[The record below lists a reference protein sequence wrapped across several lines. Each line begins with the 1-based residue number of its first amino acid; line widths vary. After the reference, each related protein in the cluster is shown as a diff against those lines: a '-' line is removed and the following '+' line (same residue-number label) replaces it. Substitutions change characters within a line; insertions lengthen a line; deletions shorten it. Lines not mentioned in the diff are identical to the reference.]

1 MKRIEVILLGLFLFL
16 SPSLFAQV
24 VDEPEDNS
32 DGFYTKEAE
41 VIENNKKAFDFP
53 YVREA
58 DVVWAHRVWRI
69 IDFNEKI
76 NQVFYYP
83 IGLEPANQGRMN
95 LFNIL
100 DQALTDGRIRGFSND
115 MFTEQ
120 IDSWEERKNKLT
132 KVSYFTRYEENM
144 DGDPIEVQDSTRSEL
159 QEEEV
164 KMLKIKEDWFIDR
177 NRSVE
182 DVRIIGFTLL
192 YPRNVGTDDNPIFV
206 IEELAWIRYNDP
218 EVRELLANSEVY
230 NMDNDRARRSYD
242 DIFRKRLFSSYIIR
256 ESNDFNRR
264 IEDYASGIDATME
277 SQRIE
282 DYLFEMEEDMWEY

>member
-58 DVVWAHRVWRI
+58 DVVWAHRVWRT
-69 IDFNEKI
+69 IDFREKI

-83 IGLEPANQGRMN
+83 LGTDPDNQGRMN
-95 LFNIL
+95 LYNIL
-100 DQALTDGRIRGFSND
+100 DQALTEGRIRGFDDD
-115 MFTEQ
+115 MFTKQ
-120 IDSWEERKNKLT
+120 IDWEYKKASLGDTIRD
-132 KVSYFTRYEENM
+132 VDYEYNI
-144 DGDPIEVQDSTRSEL
+144 DGEEVEVEKITVTSL
-159 QEEEV
+159 KEEDV
-164 KMLKIKEDWFIDR
+164 KMLRIKEDWFIDR
-177 NRSVE
+177 ARSVE
-182 DVRIIGFTLL
+182 DVRIIGFCLI
-192 YPRNVGTDDNPIFV
+192 YEKQK
-206 IEELAWIRYNDP
+206 EEGVTQSYQLAWIRYNDP

-242 DIFRKRLFSSYIIR
+242 DIFRKRIFSSYIYK

-264 IEDYASGIDATME
+264 IDQYVQGIDAMME

>member
-1 MKRIEVILLGLFLFL
+1 MKKIEVILLGLFFFL

-32 DGFYTKEAE
+32 DGFYEKESE
-41 VIENNKKAFDFP
+41 LIENGKKAFEFP

-58 DVVWAHRVWRI
+58 DVVWAHRVWRV

-83 IGLEPANQGRMN
+83 TAPDQGRKN
-95 LFNIL
+95 LFTIL
-100 DQALTDGRIRGFSND
+100 DEALTEGRIRGFDND
-115 MFTEQ
+115 MFE
-120 IDSWEERKNKLT
+120 K
-132 KVSYFTRYEENM
+132 
-144 DGDPIEVQDSTRSEL
+144 EVNW
-159 QEEEV
+159 EEV
-164 KMLKIKEDWFIDR
+164 KASYAGSEIVEKYDTDIDGNDIITYDTIPISLKTEDIKMLRIKEDWFIDK

-182 DVRIIGFTLL
+182 DVRIIGFALI
-192 YPRNVGTDDNPIFV
+192 YMQQKEEDVPPQPIP
-206 IEELAWIRYNDP
+206 LAWIRYNDP
-218 EVRELLANSEVY
+218 EVRELLANAEVY

-242 DIFRKRLFSSYIIR
+242 DIFRKRIFSSYVIR
-256 ESNDFNRR
+256 ESNDFNRW
-264 IEDYASGIDATME
+264 IENYASGIDAIME

>member
-1 MKRIEVILLGLFLFL
+1 MKKIEVILLGLFLFL

-32 DGFYTKEAE
+32 DGFYTKESE
-41 VIENNKKAFDFP
+41 LIENGKKAFEFP

-58 DVVWAHRVWRI
+58 DVVWAHRVWRV
-69 IDFNEKI
+69 IDFKEKI

-83 IGLEPANQGRMN
+83 TVRDQGRKN
-95 LFNIL
+95 LFTIL
-100 DQALTDGRIRGFSND
+100 DEALTEGRIRGFKGD
-115 MFTEQ
+115 MFDEEVN
-120 IDSWEERKNKLT
+120 WVERKASLGGVEVITHYN
-132 KVSYFTRYEENM
+132 EDI
-144 DGDPIEVQDSTRSEL
+144 DGNVIETFDSIPREL
-159 QEEEV
+159 KTEDV
-164 KMLKIKEDWFIDR
+164 TMLRIKEDWFIDK

-182 DVRIIGFTLL
+182 DVRIIGFALI
-192 YPRNVGTDDNPIFV
+192 YMQQKEEDDPPQPTA
-206 IEELAWIRYNDP
+206 LAWIRYNDP
-218 EVRELLANSEVY
+218 EVRELLANAEVY

-242 DIFRKRLFSSYIIR
+242 DIFRKRIFSSYIIR

-264 IEDYASGIDATME
+264 IEQYAFGIDAIME

>member
-1 MKRIEVILLGLFLFL
+1 MKKIEVILLGLFLFL

-32 DGFYTKEAE
+32 DGFYEKESE
-41 VIENNKKAFDFP
+41 LIENGKKAFEFP

-58 DVVWAHRVWRI
+58 DVVWAHRVWRV
-69 IDFNEKI
+69 IDFKEKI

-83 IGLEPANQGRMN
+83 TVPDQGRKN
-95 LFNIL
+95 LFTIL
-100 DQALTDGRIRGFSND
+100 DEALTEGRIRCFNND
-115 MFTEQ
+115 MFEEELN
-120 IDSWEERKNKLT
+120 WEEL
-132 KVSYFTRYEENM
+132 KVRMGRENYIEVPYTDM
-144 DGDPIEVQDSTRSEL
+144 DGYEQFKDSLIRDEMNPLDIKEL
-159 QEEEV
+159 R
-164 KMLKIKEDWFIDR
+164 IKEDWFIDK

-182 DVRIIGFTLL
+182 DVRIIGFTLVYYQPSVVDGAPPSPQTL
-192 YPRNVGTDDNPIFV
+192 G
-206 IEELAWIRYNDP
+206 WIRYNDP
-218 EVRELLANSEVY
+218 EVRELLANAEVY

-242 DIFRKRLFSSYIIR
+242 DIFRKRIFSSYVIR

-264 IEDYASGIDATME
+264 IEDYASGIDAMME

>member
-58 DVVWAHRVWRI
+58 DVVWAHRVWRV
-69 IDFNEKI
+69 IDFKEKI

-83 IGLEPANQGRMN
+83 VVSDQGRKN
-95 LFNIL
+95 LYTIL
-100 DQALTDGRIRGFSND
+100 DEALTEGRIRGFEDD
-115 MFTEQ
+115 MFSKEVN
-120 IDSWEERKNKLT
+120 WVERKAAFGGFEIVPRPETNI
-132 KVSYFTRYEENM
+132 
-144 DGDPIEVQDSTRSEL
+144 DGDEVFVDDTIPTSLSTEDVTMMR
-159 QEEEV
+159 
-164 KMLKIKEDWFIDR
+164 IKEDWFIDK

-182 DVRIIGFTLL
+182 DVRIIGFALI
-192 YPRNVGTDDNPIFV
+192 YMQQKGEGEEESFV
-206 IEELAWIRYNDP
+206 ANELAWIRYNDP
-218 EVRELLANSEVY
+218 EVRELLANAEVY

-242 DIFRKRLFSSYIIR
+242 DIFRKRIFSSYIMR

-264 IEDYASGIDATME
+264 IEDYSTGIDALME

>member
-1 MKRIEVILLGLFLFL
+1 MKRIEVILLGLFFFL

-58 DVVWAHRVWRI
+58 DVVWAHRVWRV
-69 IDFNEKI
+69 IDFKEKI

-83 IGLEPANQGRMN
+83 VAPDQGRKN
-95 LFNIL
+95 LFTIL
-100 DQALTDGRIRGFSND
+100 DEALTEGRIRGFNND
-115 MFTEQ
+115 MF
-120 IDSWEERKNKLT
+120 
-132 KVSYFTRYEENM
+132 
-144 DGDPIEVQDSTRSEL
+144 
-159 QEEEV
+159 EEEV
-164 KMLKIKEDWFIDR
+164 NWVERKASFGGFEIIPRFEEDLDGNIREFVDSIPKELATEDVTIMRIKEDWFIDK

-182 DVRIIGFTLL
+182 DVRIIGFTLI
-192 YPRNVGTDDNPIFV
+192 YMQQKGEDDPPIPQP
-206 IEELAWIRYNDP
+206 LAWIRYNDP

-256 ESNDFNRR
+256 ESNDFNRS
-264 IEDYASGIDATME
+264 IERYASGIDAMME

>member
-1 MKRIEVILLGLFLFL
+1 MKRIEIILLGLFLFL

-58 DVVWAHRVWRI
+58 DVVWAHRVWRV
-69 IDFNEKI
+69 IDFKEKI

-83 IGLEPANQGRMN
+83 VQPDQGRKN
-95 LFNIL
+95 LFTIL
-100 DQALTDGRIRGFSND
+100 DEALTEGRIRGFEDD
-115 MFTEQ
+115 MFSKEVNWAE
-120 IDSWEERKNKLT
+120 IKANLGGFEIVPRPEINI
-132 KVSYFTRYEENM
+132 
-144 DGDPIEVQDSTRSEL
+144 DGDEVFVDDTIMKSLSTEDVTMMR
-159 QEEEV
+159 
-164 KMLKIKEDWFIDR
+164 IKEDWFIDK

-182 DVRIIGFTLL
+182 DVRIIGFTLI
-192 YPRNVGTDDNPIFV
+192 YMQQKGEGEPPVAIQ
-206 IEELAWIRYNDP
+206 LAWIRYNDP

-256 ESNDFNRR
+256 ESNDFNRL
-264 IEDYASGIDATME
+264 IEQYASGIDAMME

>member
-1 MKRIEVILLGLFLFL
+1 MKRLKVILLGLFLFL

-41 VIENNKKAFDFP
+41 IIENNKKAFDFP

-58 DVVWAHRVWRI
+58 DVVWAHRVWRV
-69 IDFNEKI
+69 IDFREKI

-83 IGLEPANQGRMN
+83 VQSDQGRKN
-95 LFNIL
+95 LYTIL
-100 DQALTDGRIRGFSND
+100 DEALTEGRIRGFEND
-115 MFTEQ
+115 MFSEETN
-120 IDSWEERKNKLT
+120 WEKKKADAAGDPT
-132 KVSYFTRYEENM
+132 FTVKVDYDM
-144 DGDPIEVQDSTRSEL
+144 DGLEVYDTTWVVSSVSSEN
-159 QEEEV
+159 V
-164 KMLKIKEDWFIDR
+164 TIMRIKEDWFIDR
-177 NRSVE
+177 ARSVE
-182 DVRIIGFTLL
+182 DVRIIGFCLIYDQPQEDGSTR
-192 YPRNVGTDDNPIFV
+192 PFP
-206 IEELAWIRYNDP
+206 LAWIRYNDP

-242 DIFRKRLFSSYIIR
+242 DIFRKRIFSSYIIR

-264 IEDYASGIDATME
+264 IDQYASGIDAMME

>member
-1 MKRIEVILLGLFLFL
+1 MKKIEVILLGLFFFL

-32 DGFYTKEAE
+32 DGFYTKESE
-41 VIENNKKAFDFP
+41 LIENGKKAFEFP

-58 DVVWAHRVWRI
+58 DVVWAHRVWRV
-69 IDFNEKI
+69 IDFKEKI

-83 IGLEPANQGRMN
+83 TQADQGRKN
-95 LFNIL
+95 LFTIL
-100 DQALTDGRIRGFSND
+100 DEALTEGRIRGFEGD
-115 MFTEQ
+115 MFDKEVN
-120 IDSWEERKNKLT
+120 WVERKASL
-132 KVSYFTRYEENM
+132 
-144 DGDPIEVQDSTRSEL
+144 GGIEVIHHVDEDIDGNVFETYDSIPKEL
-159 QEEEV
+159 ATEDV
-164 KMLKIKEDWFIDR
+164 TMLRIKEDWFIDK

-182 DVRIIGFTLL
+182 DVRIIGFALI
-192 YPRNVGTDDNPIFV
+192 YMQQKGEDDPPQPTP
-206 IEELAWIRYNDP
+206 LAWIRYNDP
-218 EVRELLANSEVY
+218 EVRELLANTEVY

-242 DIFRKRLFSSYIIR
+242 DIFRKRIFSSYIIR

-264 IEDYASGIDATME
+264 IEDYAFGVDALLE